1 MLEVLETLIQT
12 SQSGRHRKRLPPPF
26 FPTHS
31 FPPVLTAQLLAQLHE
46 QHLPKQWS
54 KMPIPGVSLDATGLI
69 ALADLTTLAQRT
81 ALNGTSSFLDLF
93 VLCPG
98 IHRQQ
103 HATDLNG
110 GELPPTAAL
119 TTGYVFR
126 VENQA
131 TVFYLQ
137 KMGVPGHL
145 VTLTVEEEKSK
156 PEGKKTSDGRNI
168 RKEAVTLASLLFFIP
183 VALTVTALLFV
194 ILLEDW
200 WALAVLLTL
209 ILARTLNAIV
219 IKRRSVPGWKGVKEP
234 GVTGDLLILL
244 SQDRW
249 IRLQGPVD
257 ALKAV
262 TAGQWLRDANFFES
276 SLTAIATLLIYIN
289 AAITSNASQTGE
301 IAIVALLLVSVALVA
316 LSNEAQRELRM
327 HGCTVTVD
335 GVPKKYARR
344 LDLAE
349 ELIRYTGRDDWA
361 IRLGMVNQKAD
372 DGETVKVFL

>member
-1 MLEVLETLIQT
+1 
-12 SQSGRHRKRLPPPF
+12 
-26 FPTHS
+26 
-31 FPPVLTAQLLAQLHE
+31 
-46 QHLPKQWS
+46 
-54 KMPIPGVSLDATGLI
+54 MPLPGVSLDLIGLI

-119 TTGYVFR
+119 TSGYVFR
-126 VENQA
+126 VENQV

-145 VTLTVEEEKSK
+145 VTLRVEEGSKSEEKKRSDD
-156 PEGKKTSDGRNI
+156 KTI
-168 RKEAVTLASLLFFIP
+168 RKETTTLASLLFFIP
-183 VALTVTALLFV
+183 VALTVITLLFV
-194 ILLEDW
+194 IQLEDW

-209 ILARTLNAIV
+209 ILSRTLNALV
-219 IKRRSVPGWKGVKEP
+219 IKRRSVLGWKGVKEP
-234 GVTGDLLILL
+234 GVKGDLLILL

-262 TAGQWLRDANFFES
+262 TAGQWLRDPNFPES
-276 SLTAIATLLIYIN
+276 SLTAIATLLIYIT
-289 AAITSNASQTGE
+289 AAITSNATQAGE
-301 IAIVALLLVSVALVA
+301 IALAALLLVSVGLVA
-316 LSNEAQRELRM
+316 LSNESQAELRM
-327 HGCTVTVD
+327 HGCTVKVD
-335 GVPKKYARR
+335 GAPKKYARR
-344 LDLAE
+344 LDLAD

-361 IRLGMVNQKAD
+361 IRLGMINQKAD
-372 DGETVKVFL
+372 GGDTVKVVL